1 MNKLA
6 ILGGAGGLGSTMGF
20 YLGLQGLFR
29 EITLIDIKENVLKS
43 HAMDMSQCLSELSG
57 TDIQAGGW
65 ENLAGADMII
75 MAASIPALKVASRN
89 EFLEAN
95 FRIVKAAAEQI
106 SKYVSGAQPVIL
118 TATAPIDVYN
128 YMFWKL
134 LGGDPKRY
142 IGFCRNDSL
151 RLRWAAGKVLGQ
163 PDIKK
168 IGGWVVGEHGETQ
181 VSVYRSVSVDSLPAI
196 LTPEQI
202 DLMDQA
208 VKNWFI
214 EFQSLDSGR
223 TTNWT
228 STTSIA
234 RVVEAIVS
242 GQGSPQ
248 PGSAIVDG
256 QYGLK
261 DVSVGTPLNFGP
273 RGWESVVELPLSE
286 KELEALRAS
295 AKHIRGLIDQCL

>member
-1 MNKLA
+1 MKKLA

-20 YLGLQGLFR
+20 YIGLKGLFK
-29 EITLIDIKENVLKS
+29 EITLIDIKENVLRS
-43 HAMDMSQCLSELSG
+43 HAMDMSQSLSELAR
-57 TDIQAGGW
+57 TDIRAGGW
-65 ENLAGADMII
+65 DSLAGADMII

-95 FRIVKAAAEQI
+95 LRIVRAAAEQI
-106 SKYVSGAQPVIL
+106 GKYCAGPQPVIL

-128 YMFWKL
+128 YMFWKI
-134 LGGDPKRY
+134 LGGDTRRY

-151 RLRWAAGKVLGQ
+151 RLRWAAGQVLGE
-163 PDIKK
+163 PAVEK

-181 VSVYRSVSVDSLPAI
+181 VPVYSSVTVNGVPAN
-196 LTPEQI
+196 LSPDQI
-202 DLMDQA
+202 TLMDQA
-208 VKNWFI
+208 VKNWFN

-234 RVVEAIVS
+234 RVVEAIVT

-248 PGSAIVDG
+248 PGSAILDG
-256 QYGLK
+256 QYGLS
-261 DVSVGTPLNFGP
+261 DVSLGTPLMFGP
-273 RGWESVVELPLSE
+273 HGWESVLELPLNE
-286 KELEALRAS
+286 KELAGLNAS
-295 AKHIRGLIDQCL
+295 ARHIRGLIDQCL